1 MNPNENNG
9 AQPSNDLPPYAQ
21 PTPAQQPAQ
30 GSPSPQGQ
38 QPAYANAQSAPQQPQ
53 SAPQTP
59 HAAPQ
64 FAQGAPA
71 GTTTVDVKESVNKFA
86 DSLGKQHLK
95 IGNYEVAYGNLVT
108 VVGALLAV
116 IGVFLP
122 FATVNVGMMGVSMSQ
137 SVSLMPHGDG
147 WILLI
152 GAVVIAVLA
161 VLRQEIAAL
170 TVTIIYALLVI
181 YEIANAGSKLSQ
193 LGEYRQFIHLSYGAG
208 MWLLIIAIIVMLIG
222 TIFAFYNKQRA
233 KNPQNGAPAMPVQN
247 PAYDASYQNNGWQFG
262 VPAQRDPSNVD
273 NSQWQFGVEN
283 PPAGAGA
290 QQGTPMAPDPSAAAP
305 VPPAVAHEPF
315 NAAPAAPATPAAP
328 AAPAAPM
335 SPAAPAANPN
345 PPAWAQPT
353 PQQSAPQQPAP
364 AAPAAPAM
372 PAQPAIPSAS
382 QDPDSQD
389 AQ

>member
-21 PTPAQQPAQ
+21 PTPAPQPAQ

-53 SAPQTP
+53 SVSQTP
-59 HAAPQ
+59 HDAPQ
-64 FAQGAPA
+64 FAQNTPQGATA
-71 GTTTVDVKESVNKFA
+71 GTTTVDMKESVNKFA
-86 DSLGKQHLK
+86 DALGKQHLK

-122 FATVNVGMMGVSMSQ
+122 FASISAFGVSM

-170 TVTIIYALLVI
+170 TVTIIYTLLVI
-181 YEIANAGSKLSQ
+181 YEIAAAGSKISQ
-193 LGEYRQFIHLSYGAG
+193 SGYGTLLQLSYGAG

-233 KNPQNGAPAMPVQN
+233 KNAQNGAPAMPVQN
-247 PAYDASYQNNGWQFG
+247 PAYDASYQDNGWQFG
-262 VPAQRDPSNVD
+262 VPAQSDPSNVD

-283 PPAGAGA
+283 PPAGAGV
-290 QQGTPMAPDPSAAAP
+290 QQGTPMAPAPNAAAP

-315 NAAPAAPATPAAP
+315 NAAPAASATPAAPVSPAAP
-328 AAPAAPM
+328 AAPA
-335 SPAAPAANPN
+335 
-345 PPAWAQPT
+345 QPT
-353 PQQSAPQQPAP
+353 
-364 AAPAAPAM
+364 
-372 PAQPAIPSAS
+372 IPPAS

>member
-21 PTPAQQPAQ
+21 PTPAPQPAQ

-53 SAPQTP
+53 SVSQTP
-59 HAAPQ
+59 HDAPQ
-64 FAQGAPA
+64 FAQNTPQGATA
-71 GTTTVDVKESVNKFA
+71 GTTTVDMKESVNKFA
-86 DSLGKQHLK
+86 DALGKQHLK

-122 FATVNVGMMGVSMSQ
+122 FASISAFGVSM

-170 TVTIIYALLVI
+170 TVTIIYTLLVI
-181 YEIANAGSKLSQ
+181 YEIAGAGSKISQ
-193 LGEYRQFIHLSYGAG
+193 SGYGTLLQLSYGAG

-233 KNPQNGAPAMPVQN
+233 KNAQNGAPAMPVQN
-247 PAYDASYQNNGWQFG
+247 PAYDASYQDNGWQFG
-262 VPAQRDPSNVD
+262 VPAQSDPSNVD

-283 PPAGAGA
+283 PPAGAGV
-290 QQGTPMAPDPSAAAP
+290 QQGTPMALAPNAAAP

-315 NAAPAAPATPAAP
+315 NAAPAASATPAAPVSPAAP
-328 AAPAAPM
+328 AAPA
-335 SPAAPAANPN
+335 
-345 PPAWAQPT
+345 QPT
-353 PQQSAPQQPAP
+353 
-364 AAPAAPAM
+364 
-372 PAQPAIPSAS
+372 IPPAS

>member
-21 PTPAQQPAQ
+21 PTPAPQPAQ

-53 SAPQTP
+53 SVSQTP
-59 HAAPQ
+59 HDAPQ
-64 FAQGAPA
+64 FAQNTPQGATA
-71 GTTTVDVKESVNKFA
+71 GTTTVDMKESVNKFA
-86 DSLGKQHLK
+86 DALGKQHLK

-108 VVGALLAV
+108 VVGALLAI

-122 FATVNVGMMGVSMSQ
+122 FASISAFGVSM

-170 TVTIIYALLVI
+170 TVTIIYTLLVI
-181 YEIANAGSKLSQ
+181 YEIAAAGSKISQ
-193 LGEYRQFIHLSYGAG
+193 SGYGTLLQLSYGAG

-233 KNPQNGAPAMPVQN
+233 KNAQNGAPAMPVQN
-247 PAYDASYQNNGWQFG
+247 PAYDASYQDNGWQFG
-262 VPAQRDPSNVD
+262 VPAQSDPSNVD

-283 PPAGAGA
+283 PPAGAGV
-290 QQGTPMAPDPSAAAP
+290 QQGTPMAPAPNAAAP

-315 NAAPAAPATPAAP
+315 NAAPAASATPAAPVSPAAP
-328 AAPAAPM
+328 AAPA
-335 SPAAPAANPN
+335 
-345 PPAWAQPT
+345 QPT
-353 PQQSAPQQPAP
+353 
-364 AAPAAPAM
+364 
-372 PAQPAIPSAS
+372 IPPAS

>member
-1 MNPNENNG
+1 M
-9 AQPSNDLPPYAQ
+9 
-21 PTPAQQPAQ
+21 
-30 GSPSPQGQ
+30 
-38 QPAYANAQSAPQQPQ
+38 
-53 SAPQTP
+53 
-59 HAAPQ
+59 
-64 FAQGAPA
+64 
-71 GTTTVDVKESVNKFA
+71 KESVNRFA

-122 FATVNVGMMGVSMSQ
+122 FASISAFGVSM

-170 TVTIIYALLVI
+170 TVTIIYTLLVI
-181 YEIANAGSKLSQ
+181 YEIAGAGSKISQ
-193 LGEYRQFIHLSYGAG
+193 SGYGTLLQLSYGAG
-208 MWLLIIAIIVMLIG
+208 MWLLIIAIILMLIG

-233 KNPQNGAPAMPVQN
+233 KNAQNGAPAMPVQN
-247 PAYDASYQNNGWQFG
+247 PVYDASYQNNGWQFG
-262 VPAQRDPSNVD
+262 VPAQSDPSNVD

-283 PPAGAGA
+283 PPAGAGV
-290 QQGTPMAPDPSAAAP
+290 QQGTPMAPAPNAAAP

-315 NAAPAAPATPAAP
+315 NAAPAASATPAAPVSPAAP
-328 AAPAAPM
+328 AAPA
-335 SPAAPAANPN
+335 
-345 PPAWAQPT
+345 QPT
-353 PQQSAPQQPAP
+353 
-364 AAPAAPAM
+364 
-372 PAQPAIPSAS
+372 IPPAS

>member
-108 VVGALLAV
+108 VVGALLAI

-152 GAVVIAVLA
+152 GAVAIAVLA

-233 KNPQNGAPAMPVQN
+233 KNAQNGAPAMPAQN

-290 QQGTPMAPDPSAAAP
+290 QQGTPMAPAPSAAAP

-328 AAPAAPM
+328 AAPAAPV

-345 PPAWAQPT
+345 LPASAQPA

-364 AAPAAPAM
+364 AAPAAPAT
-372 PAQPAIPSAS
+372 PAQPTIPPAS

>member
-95 IGNYEVAYGNLVT
+95 IGNYEMAYGDLVT

-122 FATVNVGMMGVSMSQ
+122 FATVNMGMMGVSVSQ

-170 TVTIIYALLVI
+170 TVTIIYTLLVI
-181 YEIANAGSKLSQ
+181 FEIADAGSKISQ
-193 LGEYRQFIHLSYGAG
+193 SGYGQFVHLSYGAG

-233 KNPQNGAPAMPVQN
+233 KNSQNGAPAMPVQN

-262 VPAQRDPSNVD
+262 VPAQRAPSNVD

-283 PPAGAGA
+283 PQAGAGV
-290 QQGTPMAPDPSAAAP
+290 QPGTPMAPAPNVAAS

-315 NAAPAAPATPAAP
+315 NAAPAT
-328 AAPAAPM
+328 PM

-345 PPAWAQPT
+345 LPAWAQP
-353 PQQSAPQQPAP
+353 APQQPTPGAP
-364 AAPAAPAM
+364 AAPGTPV
-372 PAQPAIPSAS
+372 QPTIPPAS
-382 QDPDSQD
+382 QDQDSQD

>member
-9 AQPSNDLPPYAQ
+9 AQPSSDLPPYAQ

-53 SAPQTP
+53 SVSQTP
-59 HAAPQ
+59 HDAPQ
-64 FAQGAPA
+64 FAQNTPQGATA
-71 GTTTVDVKESVNKFA
+71 GTTTVDMKESVNKFA
-86 DSLGKQHLK
+86 DALGKQHLK

-122 FATVNVGMMGVSMSQ
+122 FASISAFGVSM

-170 TVTIIYALLVI
+170 TVTIIYTLLVI
-181 YEIANAGSKLSQ
+181 YEIAAAGSKISQ
-193 LGEYRQFIHLSYGAG
+193 SGYGTLLQLSYGAG
-208 MWLLIIAIIVMLIG
+208 MWLLIIAIILMLIG

-233 KNPQNGAPAMPVQN
+233 KNAQNGAPAMPVQN
-247 PAYDASYQNNGWQFG
+247 PAYDASYQDNGWQFG
-262 VPAQRDPSNVD
+262 VPAQSDPSNVD

-283 PPAGAGA
+283 PPAGAGV
-290 QQGTPMAPDPSAAAP
+290 QQGTPMAPAPNAAAP

-315 NAAPAAPATPAAP
+315 NAAPAASATPAAPAVPAAPVSPAAP
-328 AAPAAPM
+328 AAPA
-335 SPAAPAANPN
+335 
-345 PPAWAQPT
+345 QPT
-353 PQQSAPQQPAP
+353 
-364 AAPAAPAM
+364 
-372 PAQPAIPSAS
+372 IPPAS

>member
-21 PTPAQQPAQ
+21 PTPAQQPVQ
-30 GSPSPQGQ
+30 GSPSTQGQ

-53 SAPQTP
+53 SAPQPP

-64 FAQGAPA
+64 FAQGAPQGAPA

-122 FATVNVGMMGVSMSQ
+122 FASVSAFGVSM

-170 TVTIIYALLVI
+170 TVTIIYTLLVI
-181 YEIANAGSKLSQ
+181 FEIADAGSKISQ
-193 LGEYRQFIHLSYGAG
+193 SGYGQFVHLSYGAG
-208 MWLLIIAIIVMLIG
+208 MWLLIIGIIVMLIG

-233 KNPQNGAPAMPVQN
+233 KNAQNGAPAMPVQN

-290 QQGTPMAPDPSAAAP
+290 QQGTPMAPAPSAVAP

-315 NAAPAAPATPAAP
+315 NAAPAAPATPAAS

-335 SPAAPAANPN
+335 SPAAPVANPN
-345 PPAWAQPT
+345 PPAWAQPA

-372 PAQPAIPSAS
+372 PAQPTIPSAS

>member
-1 MNPNENNG
+1 M
-9 AQPSNDLPPYAQ
+9 
-21 PTPAQQPAQ
+21 
-30 GSPSPQGQ
+30 
-38 QPAYANAQSAPQQPQ
+38 
-53 SAPQTP
+53 
-59 HAAPQ
+59 
-64 FAQGAPA
+64 
-71 GTTTVDVKESVNKFA
+71 KESVNRFA

-122 FATVNVGMMGVSMSQ
+122 FASISAFGVSM

-170 TVTIIYALLVI
+170 TVTIIYTLLVI
-181 YEIANAGSKLSQ
+181 YEIAAAGSKISQ
-193 LGEYRQFIHLSYGAG
+193 SGYGTLLQLSYGAG

-233 KNPQNGAPAMPVQN
+233 KNAQNGAPAMPVQN
-247 PAYDASYQNNGWQFG
+247 PVYDASYQNNGWQFG
-262 VPAQRDPSNVD
+262 VPAQSDPSNVD

-283 PPAGAGA
+283 PPAGADV
-290 QQGTPMAPDPSAAAP
+290 QQGTPMAPAPNAAAP

-315 NAAPAAPATPAAP
+315 NAAPVASATPAAP
-328 AAPAAPM
+328 AAPA
-335 SPAAPAANPN
+335 SPAAPA
-345 PPAWAQPT
+345 QPT
-353 PQQSAPQQPAP
+353 
-364 AAPAAPAM
+364 
-372 PAQPAIPSAS
+372 IPPAS

>member
-53 SAPQTP
+53 SAPQAP

-64 FAQGAPA
+64 FAQGAPQGAPA

-108 VVGALLAV
+108 VVGALLAI

-122 FATVNVGMMGVSMSQ
+122 FASVSAFGVSM

-170 TVTIIYALLVI
+170 TVTIIYTLLVI
-181 YEIANAGSKLSQ
+181 FEIADAGSKISQ
-193 LGEYRQFIHLSYGAG
+193 SGYGQFVHLSYGAG

-233 KNPQNGAPAMPVQN
+233 KNAQNGAPAMPVQN

-290 QQGTPMAPDPSAAAP
+290 QQGTPMAPAPSAAAP

-372 PAQPAIPSAS
+372 PAQPAVPSAS

>member
-21 PTPAQQPAQ
+21 PTPAPQPAQ

-53 SAPQTP
+53 SVSQTP
-59 HAAPQ
+59 HDAPQ
-64 FAQGAPA
+64 FAQNTPQGAPA
-71 GTTTVDVKESVNKFA
+71 GTTTVDMKESVNKFA
-86 DSLGKQHLK
+86 DALGKQHLK
-95 IGNYEVAYGNLVT
+95 IGNHEVAYGNLVT
-108 VVGALLAV
+108 VVGALLAI

-122 FATVNVGMMGVSMSQ
+122 FASISAFGVSM

-170 TVTIIYALLVI
+170 TVTIIYTLLVI
-181 YEIANAGSKLSQ
+181 YEIAAAGSKISQ
-193 LGEYRQFIHLSYGAG
+193 SGYGTLLQLSYGAG

-233 KNPQNGAPAMPVQN
+233 KNAQNGAPAMPVQN
-247 PAYDASYQNNGWQFG
+247 PAYDASYQDNGWQFG
-262 VPAQRDPSNVD
+262 VPAQSDPSNVD

-283 PPAGAGA
+283 PPADAGV
-290 QQGTPMAPDPSAAAP
+290 QQGTPVAPAPNAAAP

-315 NAAPAAPATPAAP
+315 NAAPDASATPAAP
-328 AAPAAPM
+328 AAPAAP
-335 SPAAPAANPN
+335 
-345 PPAWAQPT
+345 AQPT
-353 PQQSAPQQPAP
+353 
-364 AAPAAPAM
+364 
-372 PAQPAIPSAS
+372 IPPAS

>member
-9 AQPSNDLPPYAQ
+9 AQPSSDLPPYAQ

-38 QPAYANAQSAPQQPQ
+38 RPAYANAQSAPQQPQ

-59 HAAPQ
+59 HDAPQ
-64 FAQGAPA
+64 FAQNTPQGAPA
-71 GTTTVDVKESVNKFA
+71 GTTTVDMKESVNKFA
-86 DSLGKQHLK
+86 DALGKQHLK

-108 VVGALLAV
+108 VVGALLAI

-122 FATVNVGMMGVSMSQ
+122 FASISAFGVPM

-170 TVTIIYALLVI
+170 TVTIIYTLLVI
-181 YEIANAGSKLSQ
+181 YEIAAAGSKISQ
-193 LGEYRQFIHLSYGAG
+193 SGYGTLLQLSYGAG
-208 MWLLIIAIIVMLIG
+208 MWLLIIAIILMLIG

-233 KNPQNGAPAMPVQN
+233 KNAQNGAPAMPVQN
-247 PAYDASYQNNGWQFG
+247 PVYDASYQDNGWQFG
-262 VPAQRDPSNVD
+262 VPAQSDPSNVD

-283 PPAGAGA
+283 PPAGAGV
-290 QQGTPMAPDPSAAAP
+290 QQGTPMAPAPNAAAP

-315 NAAPAAPATPAAP
+315 NAAPAASATPAAPVSPAAP
-328 AAPAAPM
+328 AAPA
-335 SPAAPAANPN
+335 
-345 PPAWAQPT
+345 QPT
-353 PQQSAPQQPAP
+353 
-364 AAPAAPAM
+364 
-372 PAQPAIPSAS
+372 IPPAS

>member
-1 MNPNENNG
+1 MNPNENSG

-21 PTPAQQPAQ
+21 PTPAQQPVQ

-64 FAQGAPA
+64 FAQGTPQGAPA

-122 FATVNVGMMGVSMSQ
+122 FASVSAFGVSM

-170 TVTIIYALLVI
+170 TVTIIYTLLVI
-181 YEIANAGSKLSQ
+181 FEIADAGSKISQ
-193 LGEYRQFIHLSYGAG
+193 SGYGQFVHLSYGAG

-233 KNPQNGAPAMPVQN
+233 KNAQNGAPAMPVQN

-262 VPAQRDPSNVD
+262 VPAQRDIRAMSTTASGSSASRILRPVRAHDKARLWHRPRVRLHRSRR
-273 NSQWQFGVEN
+273 QW
-283 PPAGAGA
+283 
-290 QQGTPMAPDPSAAAP
+290 
-305 VPPAVAHEPF
+305 
-315 NAAPAAPATPAAP
+315 
-328 AAPAAPM
+328 PM
-335 SPAAPAANPN
+335 SHSMPHW
-345 PPAWAQPT
+345 PPLQLRLH
-353 PQQSAPQQPAP
+353 QLHRQRR
-364 AAPAAPAM
+364 
-372 PAQPAIPSAS
+372 
-382 QDPDSQD
+382 
-389 AQ
+389 

>member
-9 AQPSNDLPPYAQ
+9 AQPSSDLPPYAQ

-38 QPAYANAQSAPQQPQ
+38 RPAYANAQSAPQQPQ
-53 SAPQTP
+53 SVSQTP
-59 HAAPQ
+59 HDAPQ
-64 FAQGAPA
+64 FAQNTPQGAPA
-71 GTTTVDVKESVNKFA
+71 GTTTVDMKESVNKFA
-86 DSLGKQHLK
+86 DALGKQHLK

-108 VVGALLAV
+108 VVGALLAI

-122 FATVNVGMMGVSMSQ
+122 FASISAFGVSM

-170 TVTIIYALLVI
+170 TVTIIYTLLVI
-181 YEIANAGSKLSQ
+181 YEIAAAGSKISQ
-193 LGEYRQFIHLSYGAG
+193 SGYGTLLQLSYGAG
-208 MWLLIIAIIVMLIG
+208 MWLLIIAIILMLIG

-233 KNPQNGAPAMPVQN
+233 KNAQNGAPAMPVQN
-247 PAYDASYQNNGWQFG
+247 PVYDASYQNNGWQFG
-262 VPAQRDPSNVD
+262 VPAQSDPSNVD

-283 PPAGAGA
+283 PPAGAGV
-290 QQGTPMAPDPSAAAP
+290 QQGTPMAPAPNAAAP

-315 NAAPAAPATPAAP
+315 NAAPAASATPAAPVSPAAP
-328 AAPAAPM
+328 AAPA
-335 SPAAPAANPN
+335 
-345 PPAWAQPT
+345 QPT
-353 PQQSAPQQPAP
+353 
-364 AAPAAPAM
+364 
-372 PAQPAIPSAS
+372 IPPAS

>member
-9 AQPSNDLPPYAQ
+9 AQPSSDLPPYAQ

-53 SAPQTP
+53 SVSQTP
-59 HAAPQ
+59 HDAPQ
-64 FAQGAPA
+64 FAQNTPQGATA
-71 GTTTVDVKESVNKFA
+71 GTTTVDMKESVNKFA
-86 DSLGKQHLK
+86 DALGKQHLK

-108 VVGALLAV
+108 VVGALLAI

-122 FATVNVGMMGVSMSQ
+122 FASISAFGVSM

-170 TVTIIYALLVI
+170 TVTIIYTLLVI
-181 YEIANAGSKLSQ
+181 YEIAGAGSKISQ
-193 LGEYRQFIHLSYGAG
+193 SGYGTLLQLSYGAG

-233 KNPQNGAPAMPVQN
+233 KNAQNGAPAMPVQN
-247 PAYDASYQNNGWQFG
+247 PAYDASYQDNGWQFG
-262 VPAQRDPSNVD
+262 VPAQSDPSNVD

-283 PPAGAGA
+283 PPAGAGV
-290 QQGTPMAPDPSAAAP
+290 QQGTPMAPAPNAAAP

-315 NAAPAAPATPAAP
+315 NAAPAASATPAAPAVPAAPVSPAAP
-328 AAPAAPM
+328 AAPA
-335 SPAAPAANPN
+335 
-345 PPAWAQPT
+345 QPT
-353 PQQSAPQQPAP
+353 
-364 AAPAAPAM
+364 
-372 PAQPAIPSAS
+372 IPPAS

>member
-9 AQPSNDLPPYAQ
+9 AQPSSDLPPYAQ
-21 PTPAQQPAQ
+21 PMPAQQPAQ

-38 QPAYANAQSAPQQPQ
+38 RPAYANAQSAPQQPQ

-59 HAAPQ
+59 HAASQ

-71 GTTTVDVKESVNKFA
+71 GTTTVDVKESVNRFA

-122 FATVNVGMMGVSMSQ
+122 FASISAFGVSM

-170 TVTIIYALLVI
+170 TVTIIYTLLVI
-181 YEIANAGSKLSQ
+181 YEIAGAGSKISQ
-193 LGEYRQFIHLSYGAG
+193 SGYGTLLQLSYGAG
-208 MWLLIIAIIVMLIG
+208 MWLLIIAIILMLIG

-233 KNPQNGAPAMPVQN
+233 KNAQNGAPAMPVQN
-247 PAYDASYQNNGWQFG
+247 PVYDASYQNNGWQFG
-262 VPAQRDPSNVD
+262 VPAQSDPSNVD

-283 PPAGAGA
+283 PPAGAGV
-290 QQGTPMAPDPSAAAP
+290 QQGTPMAPAPNAAAP

-315 NAAPAAPATPAAP
+315 NAAPAASATPAAPAVPAAPVSPAAP
-328 AAPAAPM
+328 AAPA
-335 SPAAPAANPN
+335 
-345 PPAWAQPT
+345 QPT
-353 PQQSAPQQPAP
+353 
-364 AAPAAPAM
+364 
-372 PAQPAIPSAS
+372 IPPAS